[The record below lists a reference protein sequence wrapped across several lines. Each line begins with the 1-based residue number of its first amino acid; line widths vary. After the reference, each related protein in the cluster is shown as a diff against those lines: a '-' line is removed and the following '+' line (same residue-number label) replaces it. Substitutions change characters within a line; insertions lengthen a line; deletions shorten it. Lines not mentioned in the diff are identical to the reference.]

1 VNDHEKQP
9 DDDLDRRDE
18 SASDR
23 GPDTNKLPERLQSGS
38 GIETRPVGDELSNT
52 SAPADSSKFK
62 TDYLNVPEREGVDI
76 SNRPPSQGT
85 ARLTSAWKLRW
96 KVGDETYIMPAEER
110 VVIGRAAE
118 GDTSIGFDLT
128 PFGAY
133 HHGVSRMHAVLT
145 MHDGFLYLED
155 LNSTNGTRINGFQMT
170 PKQRYRLRDGD
181 EIEFGRLRTILRF
194 EPPGAK

>member
-1 VNDHEKQP
+1 MNDHEKQP

-18 SASDR
+18 PASDR
-23 GPDTNKLPERLQSGS
+23 EPDTDQPPVRPRP
-38 GIETRPVGDELSNT
+38 GIDTRPVREEMLNT
-52 SAPADSSKFK
+52 SASGENKFK
-62 TDYLNVPEREGVDI
+62 TDYLHVPEGKDVDI
-76 SNRPPSQGT
+76 RSRLPSQGT

-96 KVGDETYIMPAEER
+96 KIGDKTYVMPAEER